1 MLEDLEMT
9 YHSPV
14 LLKEAVDGL
23 QIREDGIYVDVTFGG
38 GGHSAEILN
47 RFEKGRL
54 IAFDQDQDALANVGA
69 DPRMVLLPYNFKHLA
84 EQLNANH
91 VSEVDGILADLGVS
105 SHQFDI
111 AGRGFSIR
119 FNAELDMRMNQS
131 QQLTAKDIL
140 NNYPEREL
148 VRVFQEYG
156 ELPSSKRMAAEIVRV
171 RQEKSITTS
180 DELKSTVS
188 RFAPRTKENTFYA
201 QLFQALRIEVND
213 ELSALKELLL
223 QAVQMLKKGGRLV
236 VISYH
241 SLEDRLVKNF
251 LNSGNFAGEIHK
263 DFFGHPVE
271 LVFKSITR
279 KPIVPGAEE
288 VEMNPRS
295 RSAKMRIAERL

>member
-1 MLEDLEMT
+1 MWEGKVVM

-23 QIREDGIYVDVTFGG
+23 QIQEDGIYVDVTFGG

-47 RFEKGRL
+47 RFEKGKL
-54 IAFDQDQDALANVGA
+54 IAFDQDQDAWANVSA
-69 DPRMVLLPYNFKHLA
+69 DPRMVLLPYNFKHLS
-84 EQLNANH
+84 EKLKANDVH
-91 VSEVDGILADLGVS
+91 GVDGILADLGVS

-140 NNYPEREL
+140 NNYPEQEL

-171 RQEKSITTS
+171 RQEKYITTS

-213 ELSALKELLL
+213 ELIALKELLL

-251 LNSGNFAGEIHK
+251 LNSGNFSGEINK
-263 DFFGHPVE
+263 DFFGHPVG

-279 KPIVPGAEE
+279 KPIVPNAEE

>member
-1 MLEDLEMT
+1 MLEDQDVT

-14 LLKEAVDGL
+14 LLKQAVDGL
-23 QIREDGIYVDVTFGG
+23 QIHEDGIYVDVTFGG

-47 RFEKGRL
+47 RFENGRL
-54 IAFDQDQDALANVGA
+54 IAFDQDQDALANVSA
-69 DPRMVLLPYNFKHLA
+69 YPRLILLPYNFKHLA
-84 EQLNANH
+84 EQLKVNK
-91 VSEVDGILADLGVS
+91 VEEVDGILADLGVS

-140 NNYPEREL
+140 NYYPEQEL

-171 RQEKSITTS
+171 RKENFINTS

-188 RFAPRTKENTFYA
+188 RFAPRMKENTFYA

-213 ELSALKELLL
+213 ELGALKELLL

-251 LNSGNFAGEIHK
+251 LNSGNFKGEIK
-263 DFFGHPVE
+263 VPTYLINNILL
-271 LVFKSITR
+271 LVVGCCYCVLSFLS
-279 KPIVPGAEE
+279 V
-288 VEMNPRS
+288 
-295 RSAKMRIAERL
+295 

>member
-1 MLEDLEMT
+1 
-9 YHSPV
+9 
-14 LLKEAVDGL
+14 
-23 QIREDGIYVDVTFGG
+23 
-38 GGHSAEILN
+38 
-47 RFEKGRL
+47 
-54 IAFDQDQDALANVGA
+54 
-69 DPRMVLLPYNFKHLA
+69 
-84 EQLNANH
+84 
-91 VSEVDGILADLGVS
+91 
-105 SHQFDI
+105 
-111 AGRGFSIR
+111 
-119 FNAELDMRMNQS
+119 MRMNQS

-140 NNYPEREL
+140 NTYPEQEL

-156 ELPSSKRMAAEIVRV
+156 ELPSSKRMAAEIVKG
-171 RQEKSITTS
+171 RQEKLFSTS
-180 DELKSTVS
+180 DELKNTVS
-188 RFAPRTKENTFYA
+188 RFAPFKKENTFYA

-263 DFFGHPVE
+263 DFFGQPVG

-279 KPIVPGAEE
+279 KPVVPGVKE